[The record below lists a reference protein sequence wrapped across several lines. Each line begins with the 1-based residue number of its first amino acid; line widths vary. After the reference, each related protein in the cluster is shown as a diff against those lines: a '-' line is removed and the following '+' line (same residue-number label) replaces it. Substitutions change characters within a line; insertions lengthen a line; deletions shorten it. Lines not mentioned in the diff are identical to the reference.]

1 MGYCLLNELDD
12 EVAFSATG
20 ATKIYVNLEMEY
32 VATLI
37 ERFSSVSNDVQIIQA
52 QPVND
57 IPLEE
62 QIFEHVVAVR
72 GTIIDV
78 DNFFGW
84 YYVSCNICSKKV
96 IPDDVYICDAC
107 NKECKFPLVKY
118 KIHLK
123 VSDKTAVSTFVLFN
137 VVAEKLLD
145 TSAHKLFNRQSR
157 SNTDLPAQIHGLSEM
172 NYVFKLKLNNYYL
185 KEGLENYCVSRIFLP
200 NKTLKMQYKSKK
212 FEQALKE
219 TEKFEKSELCR
230 FMETTVEEEPAVNL
244 EDSEEDVLIL
254 DNLKGRKKRKKIVHE
269 DGSDDD
275 DKSAGKQKLQ
285 STYL

>member
-1 MGYCLLNELDD
+1 MTD

-20 ATKIYVNLEMEY
+20 ATKIYVDLEMEY

-37 ERFSSVSNDVQIIQA
+37 ERFSSISNGVQIIQA

-62 QIFEHVVAVR
+62 QMFVNRMSIKQLLETDWDVNIQEHVVTVR
-72 GTIIDV
+72 ETIIDV
-78 DNFFGW
+78 DNFFDW

-96 IPDDVYICDAC
+96 IPVDDVYICDAC

-123 VSDKTAVSTFVLFN
+123 VSDKTTVSTFVLFN

-157 SNTDLPAQIHGLSEM
+157 SNTDLPARICGLSGK
-172 NYVFKLKLNNYYL
+172 NYVFKLKLNSYNL
-185 KEGLENYCVSRIFLP
+185 KKRLESYCVSKIFLP
-200 NKTLKMQYKSKK
+200 DETPKIQYKSKN
-212 FEQALKE
+212 LSSDY
-219 TEKFEKSELCR
+219 EK
-230 FMETTVEEEPAVNL
+230 
-244 EDSEEDVLIL
+244 
-254 DNLKGRKKRKKIVHE
+254 
-269 DGSDDD
+269 
-275 DKSAGKQKLQ
+275 
-285 STYL
+285 